1 MKLNWNFIS
10 KIFARTVGVENLS
23 RDAEGHEVLSAD
35 QRKILEQKFGPEA
48 LQHYDAYAASDA
60 NDDAQQ
66 EQLLLNFLDAIGRSG
81 GDDKDK
87 LRQELAKAEEKIA
100 SMSAQMTI
108 LQQEKEKLAKAR
120 EDKPA
125 ATEVFGRSEGRTF
138 TIDAK
143 ASHNR
148 LALEALAT
156 GQLPTFSAATIDV
169 DDLKKELGTYSSQG
183 NSLELMQDI
192 YRGFTSAKFM
202 TPKRAIETYK
212 AVRSDYTSVV
222 QEFSAKWT
230 PSGDARFTAIKI
242 QNYRHKINFAIVP
255 ADVANSWLL
264 SLYNERLSPDQ
275 MPITRYI
282 VQKILLPSILQDIE
296 MKMIGKGKYKA
307 KENPTDAGKPEE
319 SMNGIETLLVEAE
332 IGRAHV

>member
-1 MKLNWNFIS
+1 
-10 KIFARTVGVENLS
+10 
-23 RDAEGHEVLSAD
+23 
-35 QRKILEQKFGPEA
+35 
-48 LQHYDAYAASDA
+48 
-60 NDDAQQ
+60 
-66 EQLLLNFLDAIGRSG
+66 
-81 GDDKDK
+81 
-87 LRQELAKAEEKIA
+87 
-100 SMSAQMTI
+100 MTI

-212 AVRSDYTSVV
+212 AVRLGLYVRRTGVLGQVDSVWRCTVHCHQNPELPAQDQLCDRPGRRRQLVAAVALQRASVPRSDADHTLHRA
-222 QEFSAKWT
+222 EDSAAVD
-230 PSGDARFTAIKI
+230 PSGHRDEDDRPKASTRPRRT
-242 QNYRHKINFAIVP
+242 RPMP
-255 ADVANSWLL
+255 ASRK
-264 SLYNERLSPDQ
+264 SR
-275 MPITRYI
+275 
-282 VQKILLPSILQDIE
+282 
-296 MKMIGKGKYKA
+296 
-307 KENPTDAGKPEE
+307 
-319 SMNGIETLLVEAE
+319 
-332 IGRAHV
+332 